1 MKKTTKLHAAAYTL
15 LILLLIFFAVMWGR
29 SRHRNTILSNT
40 VNSSY
45 DRAFFELTDYVNNI
59 DSLLSKAQMASSP
72 AQLASVS
79 NEIFM
84 QSAAAKACFGQLPQE
99 NINLEQT
106 AGFLSQVGD
115 YTYVLSQNM
124 INGTEISEEEYETLD
139 KLNSYASELGKS
151 LNGIEEKLYNGELS
165 FETASADIMTRVSAA
180 GAGILPELENVE
192 KAFDGY
198 PSLIYDGP
206 FSEHIESMEPA
217 MLVDAP
223 EISREAAF
231 DAARRF
237 LGERGEGLEFDYDT
251 NNTKLDVYRFTADD
265 GNGVISVSI
274 TKRGGYVL
282 DFIQNRDVNAYNYDI
297 KAATMSALA
306 FLESRGI
313 KDMKESYYEAKDN
326 IATINFAYI
335 ENGVKC
341 YTDLIKVKVALDNG
355 EVIGMECNGYLM
367 NHHERDLGDISMSEE
382 RALECVS
389 AHLDVTGFG
398 LAVIPKDSLREVL
411 CYEFRGS
418 YMGKNFLVYI
428 NAQNGREEDILL
440 LIESDTGI
448 LTV

>member
-1 MKKTTKLHAAAYTL
+1 MKKTTKLHTAAYTAL
-15 LILLLIFFAVMWGR
+15 VLLLIFCAVMWGR
-29 SRHRNTILSNT
+29 SRHRSVALEKT

-45 DRAFFELTDYVNNI
+45 DRAFFELTDHVNNI

-99 NINLEQT
+99 NVNLENT
-106 AGFLSQVGD
+106 ARFLSQVGD

-124 INGTEISEEEYETLD
+124 INGAGITAEEYDTLG
-139 KLNSYASELGKS
+139 KLNGYASDLGKS

-165 FETASADIMTRVSAA
+165 FETASAGIMTMVQAA
-180 GAGILPELENVE
+180 GTAILPELENVE
-192 KAFDGY
+192 KAFEGY

-206 FSEHIESMEPA
+206 FSEHIENMEPA
-217 MLVDAP
+217 MLEGKEEV
-223 EISREAAF
+223 SRDEAQR
-231 DAARRF
+231 AARSF
-237 LGERGEGLEFDYDT
+237 LGDKGDGLRFDYET
-251 NNTKLDVYRFTADD
+251 ANTRLDAYYFTADSGD
-265 GNGVISVSI
+265 GVITIGI

-282 DFIQNRDVNAYNYDI
+282 DYVNTREVNAYNYDI
-297 KAATMSALA
+297 KAATLSALS

-313 KDMKESYYEAKDN
+313 HDMKESYYDAESN
-326 IATINFAYI
+326 IATINFAYMQ
-335 ENGVKC
+335 NGVKC

-355 EVIGMECNGYLM
+355 EVVGMECNGYLM
-367 NHHERDLGDISMSEE
+367 NHRERDLGDISMSEE
-382 RALECVS
+382 RALECIS
-389 AHLDVTGFG
+389 SHLSVMGTS
-398 LAVIPKDSLREVL
+398 LAVIPKDSMREVL

-440 LIESDTGI
+440 LIESETGV